1 MGRDRGQFPEGCQK
15 GPAAPVFHV
24 SDGGYLGSDSGTEAL
39 PDQDD
44 VVRRSS
50 GFLQHG
56 VKNSQGVSHDI
67 LFRRRAGAEPVPAV
81 IDQEFG
87 MGKTVQVGKHHG
99 NIHGVPS
106 VIYQEGLPLFFN
118 KPSAE
123 FGPIMVEGAPMRF
136 PGGTFFQIRGFV
148 LGLGRQVHQGTDGT
162 LDACQSQNPGKQKC
176 ARDFPCS
183 RFQYP
188 QKIHGTFFSVVM
200 APVVPERSRAVP
212 RSWQLQP
219 FRKAVFSFASGR
231 RTSFRSISLEAVLKC
246 SSVEAAPWLYVTVA
260 VSGTPPAISKVPLP
274 SPSEW

>member
-67 LFRRRAGAEPVPAV
+67 LFRGGAGAEPVPAV
-81 IDQEFG
+81 IDQELG
-87 MGKTVQVGKHHG
+87 MGKPVQVGKHHG
-99 NIHGVPS
+99 DVHGVSP
-106 VIYQEGLPLFFN
+106 VIYQEGLPLLFN
-118 KPSAE
+118 KPAAE

-136 PGGTFFQIRGFV
+136 PGGPFFQIRGFV
-148 LGLGRQVHQGTDGT
+148 PGLGRQVHQGADGA
-162 LDACQSQNPGKQKC
+162 LEACQSQNPGKQKR

-200 APVVPERSRAVP
+200 APAVRNGAGLCPVPGSSSHSGRPFFRSRPGGVRHSEVFP
-212 RSWQLQP
+212 GRP
-219 FRKAVFSFASGR
+219 F
-231 RTSFRSISLEAVLKC
+231 
-246 SSVEAAPWLYVTVA
+246 
-260 VSGTPPAISKVPLP
+260 
-274 SPSEW
+274 

>member
-81 IDQEFG
+81 IDQELG

-106 VIYQEGLPLFFN
+106 VIYQEGLPLFSISH
-118 KPSAE
+118 PLSL
-123 FGPIMVEGAPMRF
+123 APLWWKVRRCGSQAARF
-136 PGGTFFQIRGFV
+136 PDTRFCPWVGAAGTPGNGRNTGRMPEPEPRQAEVRTGF
-148 LGLGRQVHQGTDGT
+148 
-162 LDACQSQNPGKQKC
+162 SM
-176 ARDFPCS
+176 FPFS
-183 RFQYP
+183 VFSEDSWDV
-188 QKIHGTFFSVVM
+188 FSVVM
-200 APVVPERSRAVP
+200 APAVPERSRAVP

-231 RTSFRSISLEAVLKC
+231 RTSFRSISREAVLKC
-246 SSVEAAPWLYVTVA
+246 SSAEAAPWQYVTVA

>member
-1 MGRDRGQFPEGCQK
+1 MGRDREQFPEGCQK

-56 VKNSQGVSHDI
+56 VKDSQGVSHDI

-81 IDQEFG
+81 IDQELG
-87 MGKTVQVGKHHG
+87 MGKTIQVGKHHG

-183 RFQYP
+183 RFQYS
-188 QKIHGTFFSVVM
+188 QKIHGTFFPWSWLRLSRNG
-200 APVVPERSRAVP
+200 AGLCPVPGCS
-212 RSWQLQP
+212 SH
-219 FRKAVFSFASGR
+219 SGR
-231 RTSFRSISLEAVLKC
+231 PFFHSRPGGVRH
-246 SSVEAAPWLYVTVA
+246 
-260 VSGTPPAISKVPLP
+260 
-274 SPSEW
+274 SEVFPGRPF